1 MPRKKKTEIE
11 QLEELKADFEA
22 MMNDNPKENTMSKL
36 SKLSKVTENISINR
50 YDNGWMV
57 EVGGRDDEN
66 DWKTAKILCNT
77 EEEMIAVVREWNS
90 MEMAD

>member
-1 MPRKKKTEIE
+1 MARKKKSEVSEEDLIRE
-11 QLEELKADFEA
+11 LDNIKLEYDEMAK
-22 MMNDNPKENTMSKL
+22 KL
-36 SKLSKVTENISINR
+36 NKLAKVNENITVNR

-77 EEEMIAVVREWNS
+77 EEEMLAVVREWNS
-90 MEMAD
+90 MDVAD